1 MAKPP
6 RERSDRTSTPVH
18 RQGVVEQLFSTP
30 PNIIRICFLITSLQ
44 YNSTICKSCT
54 IVNKTDGQKMTTA
67 GERNVLRLRFA
78 KFLYFLHIFSD
89 INANTF
95 DFRQIICYIYFAKQ
109 FLQSLSGVRTF
120 LFLKFIFFH
129 TTGEFLQ
136 KCKLR
141 LRLCAFPYHV
151 RIVWRQSEF
160 AFWCVGSCRRIFVL
174 WRKCRMSISIR
185 GA

>member
-1 MAKPP
+1 
-6 RERSDRTSTPVH
+6 
-18 RQGVVEQLFSTP
+18 
-30 PNIIRICFLITSLQ
+30 
-44 YNSTICKSCT
+44 
-54 IVNKTDGQKMTTA
+54 MTTT
-67 GERNVLRLRFA
+67 GERNVLRLCFA
-78 KFLYFLHIFSD
+78 KFLCFLHIFSD

-160 AFWCVGSCRRIFVL
+160 AFWCVGSCRRIFVFTEEMQNVHIDS
-174 WRKCRMSISIR
+174 RSVTIAHVHESEQKIS
-185 GA
+185 GGKKK